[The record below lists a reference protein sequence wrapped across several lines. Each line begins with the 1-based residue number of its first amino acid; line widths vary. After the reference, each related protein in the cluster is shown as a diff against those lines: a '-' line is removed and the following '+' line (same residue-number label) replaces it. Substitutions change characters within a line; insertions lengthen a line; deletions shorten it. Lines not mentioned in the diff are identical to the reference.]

1 VGFPWLGG
9 FIVWLLCARVAVDR
23 PSLLRVDAK
32 SWLFWL
38 AVGAV
43 AVPMAVAIVSL
54 LITVRFS
61 PRGLVS
67 GIVAGFAGTTAFLL
81 FRALG
86 LDYAP
91 FAFLGGMADALL
103 VTAVYVVATSR
114 GLEAWRDGN
123 AR

>member
-1 VGFPWLGG
+1 M
-9 FIVWLLCARVAVDR
+9 VWARVAVDH
-23 PSLLRVDAK
+23 PSLLRVHLA

-38 AVGAV
+38 AIGAV
-43 AVPMAVAIVSL
+43 AVPLAVAIMSL
-54 LITVRFS
+54 LITVSFS
-61 PRGLVS
+61 ARGLAS
-67 GIVAGFAGTTAFLL
+67 SIVAGFAGTTAFLL
-81 FRALG
+81 FRTLG

-103 VTAVYVVATSR
+103 VTAVYVVTTSR